1 MALEIVHNCRCE
13 SCLAVDPNGRGH
25 VFSDGHVV
33 MTGPIRGVVQLADG
47 SQVDVT
53 PIAVDAESQEHAAE
67 IVHAIGQHWAKHGHP
82 DDYDIDEKTGERIQR
97 KFVYDDSH
105 YKKHGRRAGKKG

>member
-13 SCLAVDPNGRGH
+13 SCLSVDPNGRGH

-53 PIAVDAESQEHAAE
+53 PIAVEAESAEHAAE
-67 IVHAIGQHWAKHGHP
+67 IDRAIGKAWEETGHP
-82 DDYDIDEKTGERIQR
+82 DDVEIDEKTGKRVQR
-97 KFVYDDSH
+97 PFKYVDN
-105 YKKHGRRAGKKG
+105 HGRRAGKKG